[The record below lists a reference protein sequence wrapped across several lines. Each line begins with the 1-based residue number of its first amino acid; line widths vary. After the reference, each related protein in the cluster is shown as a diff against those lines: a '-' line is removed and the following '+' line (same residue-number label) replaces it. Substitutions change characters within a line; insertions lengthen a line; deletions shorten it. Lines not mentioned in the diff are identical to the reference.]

1 MSFFSKFLK
10 TETNIKSVSALALQQ
25 LIENKECPQLLDV
38 RTSREFKQQR
48 IAKALNIDVFSADF
62 EHKCQAKFDLSQP
75 ILLYCQSGQ
84 RSMNAARKLEKIGF
98 KEIYNLKG
106 GMIAWSRV

>member
-1 MSFFSKFLK
+1 MNSEEHL
-10 TETNIKSVSALALQQ
+10 
-25 LIENKECPQLLDV
+25 QLLDV
-38 RTSREFKQQR
+38 RTAGEFKQQH
-48 IAKALNIDVFSADF
+48 IPKAINIDGFKPDF
-62 EHKCQAKFDLSQP
+62 EQKCQAKFDLSEP
-75 ILLYCQSGQ
+75 ILLYCRSGQ

>member
-25 LIENKECPQLLDV
+25 LIENKDCPQLLDV
-38 RTSREFKQQR
+38 RTSREFKQQH

-62 EHKCQAKFDLSQP
+62 EQKCQSKFNLSEP
-75 ILLYCQSGQ
+75 ILLYCRSGQ

-98 KEIYNLKG
+98 KDIYNLKG